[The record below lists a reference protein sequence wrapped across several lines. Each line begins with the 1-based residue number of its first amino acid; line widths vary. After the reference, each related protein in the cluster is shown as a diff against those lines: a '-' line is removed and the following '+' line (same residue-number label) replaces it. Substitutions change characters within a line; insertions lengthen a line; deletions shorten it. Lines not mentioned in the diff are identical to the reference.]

1 MIKSFNFW
9 KNKRVLILGHTGF
22 KGSWL
27 SYTLKLLGAKIY
39 GYSLKPENKNCL
51 FEKLNLKKS
60 FFVKHVYADILDYK
74 KLQKFI
80 LNSKAQ
86 IIINLA
92 AQSLVRKSYK
102 FPLETFKINYIGSLN
117 ILYAAKDMKSLR
129 SIIMI
134 TTDKVYENFE
144 KKGGYKETDR
154 LGGFDPYS
162 ASKSSSEIAIKSFAN
177 SFLKEKKIN
186 LATLRAGN
194 VIGGGD
200 WCVDRLI
207 PDIIKSLKYKKKLI
221 LRNPKSIRPW
231 QHVLE
236 TVFAYLN
243 VAQAMFYKKFKSPN
257 NWNIGPNK
265 SNNISVLEIIKFFKK
280 NFKNLNFELKK
291 SYLKETKVLTLKN
304 NKFKKDFNWKPVLN
318 KKQTLNFTLT
328 WYKYFLS
335 GNTKELNKLTKSQI
349 HYFLKKNN
357 QTKFIKL

>member
-1 MIKSFNFW
+1 
-9 KNKRVLILGHTGF
+9 
-22 KGSWL
+22 
-27 SYTLKLLGAKIY
+27 
-39 GYSLKPENKNCL
+39 
-51 FEKLNLKKS
+51 
-60 FFVKHVYADILDYK
+60 
-74 KLQKFI
+74 
-80 LNSKAQ
+80 
-86 IIINLA
+86 
-92 AQSLVRKSYK
+92 
-102 FPLETFKINYIGSLN
+102 
-117 ILYAAKDMKSLR
+117 
-129 SIIMI
+129 MI
-134 TTDKVYENFE
+134 TTDKVYENLE

-154 LGGFDPYS
+154 LGGYDPYS

-200 WCVDRLI
+200 WCEDRLI

-265 SNNISVLEIIKFFKK
+265 SNNISVLEIIKFFKI

>member
-51 FEKLNLKKS
+51 FEKLNLKKG

-154 LGGFDPYS
+154 LGGYDPYS

-200 WCVDRLI
+200 WCEDRLI

-236 TVFAYLN
+236 TVFGYLY
-243 VAQAMFYKKFKSPN
+243 AAEAMFHKKFKSPN
-257 NWNIGPNK
+257 TWNIGPNK
-265 SNNISVLEIIKFFKK
+265 SNNISVLEIINYFKK
-280 NFKNLNFELKK
+280 NFRNLNFELKK
-291 SYLKETKVLTLKN
+291 SSLKETKVLKLKN
-304 NKFKKDFNWKPVLN
+304 NKFKKDFNWKPVLT

-328 WYKYFLS
+328 WYNCFLS
-335 GNTKELNKLTKSQI
+335 GNIKELNKLTKLQI
-349 HYFLKKNN
+349 NHFLNN
-357 QTKFIKL
+357 QIVKF